1 MRIEF
6 TGKTKATIVDV
17 DIQSLKQGQTDVKPA
32 VALTLK
38 LMRPNA
44 TLAMLDKNLLGFL
57 FKKASTEAA
66 KQATLDGVE
75 VVSDL
80 PSLTPLALAL
90 GALHWEGEQT
100 GSTLVIY
107 QGVTGDQD
115 IKLGDCTVRK
125 VKIDPKEGGAVEW
138 TLQVYTSDVDQDTIG
153 ALGVLKSLE
162 RDIELTP
169 AAVVNKQTDLTDQ
182 KPSDT
187 PEKALRRG
195 TAKA

>member
-44 TLAMLDKNLLGFL
+44 TLAMLDPNLRAFL
-57 FKKASTEAA
+57 FKKASTDAA

-115 IKLGDCTVRK
+115 IKLGDCTARK

-169 AAVVNKQTDLTDQ
+169 AVVADKQTSLDDAN
-182 KPSDT
+182 KDT

-195 TAKA
+195 TAKV

>member
-6 TGKTKATIVDV
+6 TGKTKATIADV

-44 TLAMLDKNLLGFL
+44 TLAMLDKNLQGFL
-57 FKKASTEAA
+57 FKKASTDAA
-66 KQATLDGVE
+66 KQATLDGVD

-115 IKLGDCTVRK
+115 IKLSDCTVRK

-138 TLQVYTSDVDQDTIG
+138 TYQVYTSDVDQETIG

-169 AAVVNKQTDLTDQ
+169 AAVADKQADLADE
-182 KPSDT
+182 KFKDT

-195 TAKA
+195 AAKV

>member
-6 TGKTKATIVDV
+6 TGKTKATIADV

-44 TLAMLDKNLLGFL
+44 TLAMLDKNLLPFL
-57 FKKASTEAA
+57 FKKATADAA
-66 KQATLDGVE
+66 KQATLDGVD

-115 IKLGDCTVRK
+115 IELSDCTVRK

-138 TLQVYTSDVDQDTIG
+138 TYQVYTSDVDQETIG

-169 AAVVNKQTDLTDQ
+169 ATVVNKQADLADE
-182 KPSDT
+182 KFKDT

-195 TAKA
+195 AAKV

>member
-6 TGKTKATIVDV
+6 TGKTKATIADV

-44 TLAMLDKNLLGFL
+44 TLAMLDKNLQAFL
-57 FKKASTEAA
+57 FKKASADAA
-66 KQATLDGVE
+66 KQATLDGVD

-115 IKLGDCTVRK
+115 IKLSDCTVRK

-138 TLQVYTSDVDQDTIG
+138 TFQVYTSDVDQDTIG

-169 AAVVNKQTDLTDQ
+169 AAVASKQADLTDVN
-182 KPSDT
+182 KDT
-187 PEKALRRG
+187 PERALRRG
-195 TAKA
+195 TAKV